1 MTIMRFGLKNERVKY
16 SFPLRYL
23 NRGPL
28 ELKAS
33 VLTMSYTM
41 RIFVKQYLLKS
52 KLDLIKL
59 CCPDNLT

>member
-1 MTIMRFGLKNERVKY
+1 MRFGLKNERVKY

-33 VLTMSYTM
+33 VLTMSYADTP
-41 RIFVKQYLLKS
+41 RF
-52 KLDLIKL
+52 IKL
-59 CCPDNLT
+59 CKLKILTTGIDPKAFATVR